1 MSICDARQERLETL
15 APLRK
20 IEQWLHS
27 HIGSLLRGTVGT
39 SDIGRAGAVVAV
51 ALVASLL
58 FVGLF
63 YVRTR
68 MQIVQIGYE
77 IASLEKQNRV
87 LKQRKR
93 ELLLEIASLQSPG
106 ELERQARQKA
116 NLIVPPIDK
125 VVHVP

>member
-1 MSICDARQERLETL
+1 MSVSEARKERLSGL
-15 APLRK
+15 APLK
-20 IEQWLHS
+20 IDQWLHS
-27 HIGSLLRGTVGT
+27 HVGNVLRRTVGT
-39 SDIGRAGAVVAV
+39 ADIGRAGALVAV

>member
-1 MSICDARQERLETL
+1 MRGKERLRTV
-15 APLRK
+15 APLKK
-20 IEQWLHS
+20 IEEWLNS
-27 HIGSLLRGTVGT
+27 HIGSPLRRTVGS
-39 SDIGRAGAVVAV
+39 SDIGSVGALIAV

-68 MQIVQIGYE
+68 MQIVQLGYE
-77 IASLEKQNRV
+77 IASLEKQNRI

-116 NLIVPPIDK
+116 KLVVPPMSK

>member
-1 MSICDARQERLETL
+1 MDRCDARQERLKRL
-15 APLRK
+15 APLKK
-20 IEQWLHS
+20 IEQLLQS
-27 HIGSLLRGTVGT
+27 HLGSLVRSTLGTPIV
-39 SDIGRAGAVVAV
+39 GRAGALLAV
-51 ALVASLL
+51 ALVAALL

-63 YVRTR
+63 YVWTR

-77 IASLEKQNRV
+77 IASLEKKNRI
-87 LKQRKR
+87 LNQRKR

-116 NLIVPPIDK
+116 NLIVPPMRK

>member
-1 MSICDARQERLETL
+1 MLQ
-15 APLRK
+15 
-20 IEQWLHS
+20 S
-27 HIGSLLRGTVGT
+27 HLGSLLRSTLGTP
-39 SDIGRAGAVVAV
+39 DMGRAGALIAV

-68 MQIVQIGYE
+68 MQIVQVGYE
-77 IASLEKQNRV
+77 IASLEKKNRA

-93 ELLLEIASLQSPG
+93 ELLLEIASLQSPS
-106 ELERQARQKA
+106 ELERQARRKA
-116 NLIVPPIDK
+116 NLIVPPMKK